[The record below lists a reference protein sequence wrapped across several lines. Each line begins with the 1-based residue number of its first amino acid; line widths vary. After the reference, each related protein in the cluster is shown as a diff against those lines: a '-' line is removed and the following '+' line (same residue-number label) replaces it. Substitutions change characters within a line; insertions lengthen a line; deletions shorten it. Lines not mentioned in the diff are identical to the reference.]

1 MNISGSLPRVG
12 PNLCSRILSLF
23 CFWDE
28 LIGMISSVELIGMT
42 LSSLLTIISLV
53 PS

>member
-1 MNISGSLPRVG
+1 MGSLPHMG
-12 PNLCSRILSLF
+12 PNLCTVMLSLF

-28 LIGMISSVELIGMT
+28 LIGMISSMELIGMT
-42 LSSLLTIISLV
+42 LSFLLTITSLV